1 MLIAAVV
8 LSIIVTAVGL
18 RALPR
23 SLAEILVDALY
34 AAAQR
39 AYALACAADAALV
52 RYRTV
57 RAEVT
62 AAHQPHYAE
71 VA

>member
-1 MLIAAVV
+1 MIAAAV
-8 LSIIVTAVGL
+8 LCAVLVAAVGL

-23 SLAEILVDALY
+23 PLAEILVDALY
-34 AAAQR
+34 GAAQR
-39 AYALACAADAALV
+39 AYALACAADRALV

-62 AAHQPHYAE
+62 AAHRPEYAE